1 MISDAE
7 YTTWLS
13 TPSAMRCILVEATA
27 NVSGVE
33 TVRYMS
39 NRGYVTS
46 PTDSPANTSYRSII
60 TGGVKLSESLSLSSE
75 PTISVGDVTITNANG
90 ELDSWLNDVWD
101 SRGISIYFGDM
112 KWARSDFRLIVK
124 GMISGIGSQSR
135 NELTLFIRD
144 SLQRLNTPVTDTKLG
159 GSTVNKDKLLPLV
172 FGEVHNVTP
181 LLIDATLHDYK
192 VHNGAIEGFI
202 EFRDEGVPIS
212 ATPTLGTG
220 VGRLTA
226 SPFGNITAS
235 VQGSKP
241 STYSNQITEIIKN
254 LVKNWGQV
262 DKRLLDADIDTANF
276 AAFAAANTAPVG
288 IYLDSK
294 ANVLEVCQQLAN
306 SVGAQITM
314 SRTGL
319 LRLLRIDFPPS
330 GTPKLITASDMVERS
345 LKIASR
351 EPVQSAV
358 QIGYCKNY
366 TIQDNLATIIPDD
379 HKALYSREWLTA
391 KASDSTVNTKY
402 KLQTEPTQ
410 KDTLLQVASDATAEA
425 TRLLNVVK
433 VQRTVYEFTGFAKS
447 LELVLG
453 QAVTLKHSRFGLSA
467 GVLGVV
473 VGLEPQWGNEVRVN
487 VKVMI

>member
-27 NVSGVE
+27 NVGGTE
-33 TVRYMS
+33 TIRYMS

-46 PTDSPANTSYRSII
+46 PSATPANTSYRSVIA
-60 TGGVKLSESLSLSSE
+60 GGVKLTESLSIDSE

-90 ELDSWLNDVWD
+90 ELDGWLDDVWE
-101 SRGISIYFGDM
+101 SRDISIYFGDM
-112 KWARSDFRLIVK
+112 KWDRSDFRLIVK

-135 NELTLFIRD
+135 NEITLFIRD
-144 SLQRLNTPVTDTKLG
+144 SLQRLNTPITDAKLG
-159 GSTVNKDKLLPLV
+159 GSSVNKDKLLPLV
-172 FGEVHNVTP
+172 FGEVHNITP

-192 VHNGAIEGFI
+192 VHNGAIESVI
-202 EFRDEGVPIS
+202 EFKDEGVPITV
-212 ATPTLGTG
+212 TPTLGTG
-220 VGRLTA
+220 VVRLTA
-226 SPFGNITAS
+226 SPKGNITAS
-235 VQGSKP
+235 IQGSKP
-241 STYSNQITEIIKN
+241 STYSNQITDIIKN
-254 LVKNWGQV
+254 IVKNWGQA
-262 DKRLLDADIDTANF
+262 DKRLVDADIDSANF
-276 AAFAAANTAPVG
+276 TAFAAANTAPVG
-288 IYLDSK
+288 IYLDNK

-319 LRLLRIDFPPS
+319 LQLLRIDFPPS

-345 LKIASR
+345 LKVSSR
-351 EPVQSAV
+351 EPVQSTV

-366 TIQDNLATIIPDD
+366 TVQDNLDTIIPDE
-379 HKALYSREWLTA
+379 HKELYAREWLTV
-391 KASDSTVNTKY
+391 KSTDSAVNTKY

-410 KDTLLQVASDATAEA
+410 KDTLLLTAADATAEA
-425 TRLLNVVK
+425 TRLLGVVK
-433 VQRTVYEFTGFAKS
+433 TQRTVYEFVGFAKS
-447 LELVLG
+447 LELTLG

-467 GVLGVV
+467 GKLGVI